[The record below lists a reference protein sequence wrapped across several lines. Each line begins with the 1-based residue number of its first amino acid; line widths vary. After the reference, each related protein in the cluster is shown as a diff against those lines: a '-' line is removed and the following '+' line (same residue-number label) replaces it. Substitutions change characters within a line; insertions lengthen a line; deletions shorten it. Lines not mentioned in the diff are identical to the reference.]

1 MIYDTEAG
9 AQETLELL
17 EYANSQL
24 LQFRYYDQLL
34 DTELQRI
41 YAQLQAHGWG
51 RPWLGRRY
59 TRAAHHV
66 HSLFI
71 DVNELTDFDRWKENV
86 REKLQTLDDI
96 YRFAVEQTAMTR
108 GEFLEITI
116 VLILVLD
123 LVLFFAGIMR

>member
-51 RPWLGRRY
+51 RPWL
-59 TRAAHHV
+59 
-66 HSLFI
+66 SLFI